1 SRIRVHAPEAML
13 PQLDAAPD
21 CADPKELRRFARRQ
35 VETLASDKILRA
47 MYSERQL
54 QEVLVDFWFN
64 HFNVY
69 AGKGRTAEYRPEYER
84 DVIRPHV
91 FDHFRD
97 LLEADAKS
105 PAMLFYLDNWLS
117 ADPNAE
123 QRIEQM
129 RQQAA
134 NQRATRRV
142 QRPGRFGGFPAPIP
156 PAPKQNVTAN

>member
-1 SRIRVHAPEAML
+1 PRAARAML
-13 PQLDAAPD
+13 PQSDAPPAS
-21 CADPKELRRFARRQ
+21 ADQKELRRFARQQ
-35 VETLASDKILRA
+35 VEAIASEKLLRA

-69 AGKGRTAEYRPEYER
+69 AGKGRTAEFLPDYER

-117 ADPNAE
+117 AAPD
-123 QRIEQM
+123 RDSGFG
-129 RQQAA
+129 
-134 NQRATRRV
+134 TRDSAV
-142 QRPGRFGGFPAPIP
+142 QH
-156 PAPKQNVTAN
+156 